1 MNNKVYDIRDIT
13 SVKDLFESSVEL
25 FGERTAFLS
34 RNKDRITKVTYD
46 KAGEDAKNFA
56 AYLNS
61 LGLSGKKIGVAGS
74 NCYEW
79 ALTYLTVCSGVG
91 IIMPTDKDLNGEQLR
106 FVFEDS
112 GASAVVFS
120 DGMRGKVEGAVS
132 DDCILIPFSE
142 IPECVEKGRAL
153 REAGDRSYEEHRVD
167 PKAFGILLY
176 TSGTMG
182 VAKGVMLSQYNVAV
196 NVMQALRRTGVSPDD
211 RALSVL
217 PLHHTYECMAGFLS
231 FIYAGASVAY
241 NASLRTLM
249 GDFKAFAPTVFVT
262 VPLIMDTFYKNILKK
277 YKSVKGGRALLSMQT
292 AMAAKMKP
300 AARKKIF
307 STVNEVFGGKL
318 RAFLCGAAPLPKE
331 IFEAFK
337 TFGFDVFVG
346 YGLTETAPVCMMH
359 SDDYADPSDVGYPI
373 SGLRAKIV
381 DADANGIGE
390 LAVKG
395 PNVMIGYY
403 NQPEETEKVLRD
415 GWFYTGDLARRNENG
430 TYSIT
435 GRIKSM
441 IVAENGKKIFPEEL
455 ESELS
460 KYPLVAECLVFQ
472 TPGGRP
478 GAVTA
483 SIYPD
488 EEAMATVA
496 DRDAA
501 IKEIVD
507 EVNKKFPHYKHITD
521 TVIRS
526 EPFEK
531 TTTRKIKR
539 NAEENLRGNR

>member
-34 RNKDRITKVTYD
+34 RNKEKITRVTYD
-46 KAGEDAKNFA
+46 KAGEDSKNFA

-106 FVFEDS
+106 FVLEDS
-112 GASAVVFS
+112 GASAVIFS
-120 DGMRGKVEGAVS
+120 DSMREKVKGSVS
-132 DDCILIPFSE
+132 DDCILIAFSE
-142 IPECVEKGRAL
+142 VSECIEKGRAL

-217 PLHHTYECMAGFLS
+217 PLHHTYECTAGFLS

-241 NASLRTLM
+241 SASLRTLM

-262 VPLIMDTFYKNILKK
+262 VPLIMDTFYKNIMKK
-277 YKSVKGGRALLSMQT
+277 YKSLKGGRALLSMQT

-300 AARKKIF
+300 SARKKIF
-307 STVNEVFGGKL
+307 STVNEVFGGRL

-331 IFEAFK
+331 MFEAFR

-359 SDDYADPSDVGYPI
+359 SDDYADPSDVGYPV

-381 DADANGIGE
+381 DSDANGIGE

-415 GWFYTGDLARRNENG
+415 GWFYTGDLARQNENG

-460 KYPLVAECLVFQ
+460 KYPIVSECLVFQ

-478 GAVTA
+478 GAITA
-483 SIYPD
+483 SVYPD
-488 EEAMATVA
+488 EEVMAAVD
-496 DRDAA
+496 DREAA

-507 EVNKKFPHYKHITD
+507 AVNKKFPHYKHITD